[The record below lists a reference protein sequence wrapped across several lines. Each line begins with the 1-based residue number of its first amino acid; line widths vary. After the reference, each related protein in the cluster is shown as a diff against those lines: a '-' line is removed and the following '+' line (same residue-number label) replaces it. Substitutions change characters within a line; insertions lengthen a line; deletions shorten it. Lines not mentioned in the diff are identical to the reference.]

1 VIVVW
6 FLAGVGLGAL
16 AGLSQHW
23 TVEHVEPET
32 PGRVLPLVLGGM
44 VIRVALAGVLL
55 FGAIQSGIWS
65 ALAALAGLL
74 LARTALLI
82 VAGRGRGAPVASS
95 DRATAPER

>member
-6 FLAGVGLGAL
+6 FLAGVGLGAI

-23 TVEHVEPET
+23 TVEYVDPEA

-44 VIRVALAGVLL
+44 LIRVGLAGVLL

-74 LARTALLI
+74 LARTALLV
-82 VAGRGRGAPVASS
+82 VAGRGRGVPVASS